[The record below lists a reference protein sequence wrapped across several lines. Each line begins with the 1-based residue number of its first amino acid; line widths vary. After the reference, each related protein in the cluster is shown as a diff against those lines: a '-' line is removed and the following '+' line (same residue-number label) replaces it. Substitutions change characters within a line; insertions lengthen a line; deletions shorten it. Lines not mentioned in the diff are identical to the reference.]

1 MVSMKLC
8 QGPGSLLLT
17 PLCDAL
23 VCMIPRSESELI
35 QFQRSV
41 EKPCKDFEI
50 KLTTLGYLDATGKDS
65 TGERGGG
72 GERDSVGERGAGGG
86 EEEEEEG

>member
-86 EEEEEEG
+86 EEEEG